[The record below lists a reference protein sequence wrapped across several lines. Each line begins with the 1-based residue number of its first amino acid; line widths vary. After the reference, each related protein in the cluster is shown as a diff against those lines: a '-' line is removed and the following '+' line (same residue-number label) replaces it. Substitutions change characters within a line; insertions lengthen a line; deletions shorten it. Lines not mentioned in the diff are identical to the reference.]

1 MAYGPVQ
8 YFVFDFPGNQ
18 FKGEIVPALQDVVA
32 KGYIRIVD
40 IAFATKDADGNIAS
54 FELNDLPDDTAQK
67 FGSVIHSI
75 TGMLSDEDIAELSS
89 QLPPNSSAALLVF
102 EHVWAKDLADAIRN
116 ANGITVAQGFVPHN
130 VVEEVMQARAQAA
143 N

>member
-32 KGYIRIVD
+32 KGLIRIVD
-40 IAFATKDADGNIAS
+40 VAFATKDAEGNIAS
-54 FELNDLPDDTAQK
+54 FELNDLPSDTAEK

-75 TGMLSDEDIAELSS
+75 TGMLSEEDIAELGS

-102 EHVWAKDLADAIRN
+102 EHVWAQDLADAIRN
-116 ANGITVAQGFVPHN
+116 ANGITVAQGFVPHS

-143 N
+143 D